1 MIDSLQ
7 RAVQDE
13 IQPTIEQIAAAVP
26 NIPRA
31 IAPMLRAQRQ
41 PASNA
46 ETRLPTGMP

>member
-1 MIDSLQ
+1 MIGNLQ
-7 RAVQDE
+7 RAVQAE

-41 PASNA
+41 ATSNA
-46 ETRLPTGMP
+46 ETRPPTGMA